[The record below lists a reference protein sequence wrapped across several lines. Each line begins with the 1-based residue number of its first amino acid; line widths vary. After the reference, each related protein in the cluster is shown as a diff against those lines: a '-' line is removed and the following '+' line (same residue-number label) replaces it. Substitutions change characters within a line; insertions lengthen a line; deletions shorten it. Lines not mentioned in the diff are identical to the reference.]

1 MNHAERL
8 PTGRGPVA
16 TNVEHEMDMT
26 EQYHPS
32 INRFFFSFTHAG
44 KKRVASLTPNRK
56 TWHIHYESRTDTT
69 SSRLDALTARTQ
81 VSTKYQTHSLIHGIL
96 TLKVPHSSPVGR
108 VSSTAAA
115 PSIFLSTSD
124 FESRSI
130 SKICLDVVPFG
141 WHVRKMIVEKSSVN
155 DCQQLSWRSFNAI
168 WIGMTLSRN
177 VYQLNYNDA
186 RANHHQIWISS
197 RFLSILVILVIIF
210 VLVVYSIDSKHWVV
224 TVSFH
229 HFAFVSHWK
238 LNNDEGRKFEFIRY
252 SSTPYWTRPRDFG
265 SWQTVT
271 FISFVKIQRITT

>member
-1 MNHAERL
+1 MTHAQRL
-8 PTGRGPVA
+8 STGRGPVA

-32 INRFFFSFTHAG
+32 INRIFFSFTHAG
-44 KKRVASLTPNRK
+44 RKKRVASLTPNRK

-96 TLKVPHSSPVGR
+96 ALKVPHSSPVGR

-115 PSIFLSTSD
+115 PSISFLTSD

-155 DCQQLSWRSFNAI
+155 DCQQLSWRPLMRYGLEWHYLSVCVSTELQWRAREPPSNLNLVAFLVHSRHPCHHLRSCCVQYRLE
-168 WIGMTLSRN
+168 TLSR
-177 VYQLNYNDA
+177 YYLF
-186 RANHHQIWISS
+186 SS
-197 RFLSILVILVIIF
+197 HGFRQSL
-210 VLVVYSIDSKHWVV
+210 K
-224 TVSFH
+224 T
-229 HFAFVSHWK
+229 K
-238 LNNDEGRKFEFIRY
+238 
-252 SSTPYWTRPRDFG
+252 
-265 SWQTVT
+265 
-271 FISFVKIQRITT
+271 